1 MNLDA
6 LLTLM
11 RQRLASDLHLREGR
25 PPLMRVGGDLL
36 PTEHPVLDS
45 NNLWNLIAPALNE
58 TLVAKL
64 ETEREVDID
73 YEVPGVARFRLNVFY
88 SKARIGAVIRLIPLE
103 VPTIDMLGLPPVLK
117 DLSVKPHGLF
127 LVTGPTGSGKS
138 TTLAACVEH
147 INQTR
152 HCHVVTIEDPIEFV
166 YQDKKATLTQRALG
180 RDSLD
185 HKRALRAALRQDP
198 DVILAGEMRDTE
210 TMELAIHAAETGHLV
225 LSTLHTNDAKQTID
239 RILDSFPP
247 EAQKGVRRMLAVSLV
262 GVVCQRLIKRASGQ
276 GRIPALEIMVNSPAI
291 KELIEKGD
299 TMGMDKSIAAS
310 QSYWR
315 MQTFNQSLAQLVLDR
330 LILPEEAL
338 KNSASPD
345 DLKLMMRGF
354 GRNKSNFGNYA
365 QTDEDR
371 AADSARR
378 AKEAEVQAQNIQK
391 AQAAAQSE
399 QQAQQGGVRRD
410 NQKGTV
416 MTGRFGKAAM
426 RKHQRRHQ

>member
-36 PTEHPVLDS
+36 PTEHPVLDA

-64 ETEREVDID
+64 EAEREVDID

-88 SKARIGAVIRLIPLE
+88 SKARIGAVIRLIPLD

-138 TTLAACVEH
+138 TTLASCVEH
-147 INQTR
+147 INSTR
-152 HCHVVTIEDPIEFV
+152 HCHVITIEDPIEFV
-166 YQDKKATLTQRALG
+166 YTDKKATITQRALG

-198 DVILAGEMRDTE
+198 DVILAGEMRDKE

-239 RILDSFPP
+239 RILDSFPAD
-247 EAQKGVRRMLAVSLV
+247 AQKGVRRMLAVSLV

-276 GRIPALEIMVNSPAI
+276 GRIPALEILVNSPAI
-291 KELIEKGD
+291 RELIEKGD
-299 TMGMDKSIAAS
+299 TNGMDKTIASS

-315 MQTFNQSLAQLVLDR
+315 MQTFNQSLAQLVEDR
-330 LILPEEAL
+330 FILPEEAI
-338 KNSASPD
+338 KNSGSPD

-354 GRNKSNFGNYA
+354 GRNKANFGNYS

-371 AADSARR
+371 AADDARR
-378 AKEAEVQAQNIQK
+378 AQEAEVQAQNVQK
-391 AQAAAQSE
+391 AQAAAQ
-399 QQAQQGGVRRD
+399 AAQGGVRRD
-410 NQKGTV
+410 QNKGTV
-416 MTGRFGKAAM
+416 MTGRFGKAAA
-426 RKHQRRHQ
+426 RKNQRR

>member
-88 SKARIGAVIRLIPLE
+88 SKARIGAVIRLIPLD

-138 TTLAACVEH
+138 TTLASCVEH

-152 HCHVVTIEDPIEFV
+152 HCHVITIEDPIEFV
-166 YQDKKATLTQRALG
+166 YQDKKATITQRALG

-198 DVILAGEMRDTE
+198 DVILAGEMRDRE

-239 RILDSFPP
+239 RILDSFP
-247 EAQKGVRRMLAVSLV
+247 ADVQKGVRRMLSVSLV

-276 GRIPALEIMVNSPAI
+276 GRIPALEILVNSPAI
-291 KELIEKGD
+291 RELIEKGD
-299 TMGMDKSIAAS
+299 TMGMDKTIASS

-315 MQTFNQSLAQLVLDR
+315 MQTFNQSLAQLVQDR

-338 KNSASPD
+338 K
-345 DLKLMMRGF
+345 
-354 GRNKSNFGNYA
+354 
-365 QTDEDR
+365 
-371 AADSARR
+371 
-378 AKEAEVQAQNIQK
+378 
-391 AQAAAQSE
+391 
-399 QQAQQGGVRRD
+399 
-410 NQKGTV
+410 
-416 MTGRFGKAAM
+416 
-426 RKHQRRHQ
+426 